1 MYVARICNRNLWI
14 STADSFGRPQNN
26 KKQQQ
31 KVVYCNILYISGVSS
46 LSGQQV
52 SVLLFIS
59 LQGSVGAYFYFHA
72 YVVILNCLLSKFK
85 LFATVKSTRWQGI
98 K

>member
-1 MYVARICNRNLWI
+1 MWHAFVIETCRLVLRTPLVARK
-14 STADSFGRPQNN
+14 TT

-52 SVLLFIS
+52 SVRLFIS
-59 LQGSVGAYFYFHA
+59 LQGGVGAYFYFHA
-72 YVVILNCLLSKFK
+72 YVVILNFLLSKFK
-85 LFATVKSTRWQGI
+85 MFATVKSTR
-98 K
+98 